1 MNRIRKADYNPRR
14 FTVIQAPMTQNEIA
28 EQTVVI
34 RNREGLHMRP
44 AMYFV
49 ESASGFQSSIQVM
62 KDKKAVNGKSIM
74 EMSTLAATQGTKLL
88 IRAEGTDAREAVTKL
103 AALLESVTNPG

>member
-1 MNRIRKADYNPRR
+1 MNRIRKADYKQRR
-14 FTVIQAPMTQNEIA
+14 STVIQVTMTQNEIA

-49 ESASGFQSSIQVM
+49 ECASGFQSDIQVL
-62 KDKKAVNGKSIM
+62 KNKKAVNGKSIM
-74 EMSTLAATQGTKLL
+74 EMSTLAATQGTELL
-88 IRAEGTDAREAVTKL
+88 IRAEGADAREAVKKL